1 MKKTMKSLH
10 CWDSITLDIVATLLE
25 KITEQDAKTNSIQN
39 PVKNPCA
46 IGCFLNN
53 SGAKHMRTSY
63 QRKWFCAA
71 LFHCGHLHFT
81 WKTHCGLI
89 FRFG

>member
-39 PVKNPCA
+39 PVKHPCA
-46 IGCFLNN
+46 LLVVF
-53 SGAKHMRTSY
+53 
-63 QRKWFCAA
+63 
-71 LFHCGHLHFT
+71 
-81 WKTHCGLI
+81 
-89 FRFG
+89 

>member
-10 CWDSITLDIVATLLE
+10 CWDSITLDIVAALLE

-63 QRKWFCAA
+63 QLNDSAQLYFTA
-71 LFHCGHLHFT
+71 GIYILHGKIT
-81 WKTHCGLI
+81 AV
-89 FRFG
+89 